1 MQVKLEKTIPLQATA
16 GEAWLLLRDVSRVA
30 ECVPGARV
38 TGQVDAT
45 HYRGE
50 VRIKIGPAAATFK
63 GEIEV
68 RSLDAG
74 KHELRL
80 IGKGVDARGTST
92 ATMDLTASL
101 RDAGAGGSELLG
113 VSTVSVTGKM
123 ANFGGRMLNQV
134 ADQIL
139 EQFAANFSTRVTAM
153 GKGAAAEKAAA
164 EIADSPGELH
174 VLALLWRVFADFL
187 RSLFGRKSGKAG

>member
-92 ATMDLTASL
+92 ATMDLAASL

-134 ADQIL
+134 AAQIL

>member
-1 MQVKLEKTIPLQATA
+1 MQVKLEKTIPLQATSS
-16 GEAWLLLRDVSRVA
+16 EAWLLLRDVSRVA
-30 ECVPGARV
+30 GCVPGARV

-74 KHELRL
+74 KHELQL
-80 IGKGVDARGTST
+80 IGKGMDARGTST
-92 ATMDLTASL
+92 ATMDLTARL

-113 VSTVSVTGKM
+113 VSAVSVTGKM
-123 ANFGGRMLNQV
+123 ASFGGRMLGHV

-139 EQFAANFSTRVTAM
+139 DQFAANFSTRVTAM
-153 GKGAAAEKAAA
+153 GTGAAAEKAAA
-164 EIADSPGELH
+164 RIADHPGELH
-174 VLALLWRVFADFL
+174 ALALLWRVFADFL
-187 RSLFGRKSGKAG
+187 RSLFGRKSGKAD

>member
-16 GEAWLLLRDVSRVA
+16 SEAWRLLRDVSRVA

-38 TGQVDAT
+38 TEQVDAT

-50 VRIKIGPAAATFK
+50 VRVKIGPAAATFK

-74 KHELRL
+74 KHELQL
-80 IGKGVDARGTST
+80 IGKGMDARGTST

-101 RDAGAGGSELLG
+101 RDVGAGGSELLG

-153 GKGAAAEKAAA
+153 GTGAAAEKAAA
-164 EIADSPGELH
+164 AIANSPGELH
-174 VLALLWRVFADFL
+174 AFALLWRVFADFL

>member
-92 ATMDLTASL
+92 ATMDLAANL

-164 EIADSPGELH
+164 EIADSPGELQA
-174 VLALLWRVFADFL
+174 LALLWRVFADFL
-187 RSLFGRKSGKAG
+187 RRLFGRKSGKAG